1 MSRKEALEKLQNPS
15 MSEEEGE
22 ALFCQVAQMLGI
34 TREELQSY
42 FDMPKKTYKDYK
54 NTESLFSIGTRGL
67 KFIGVDKLI
76 RK

>member
-1 MSRKEALEKLQNPS
+1 
-15 MSEEEGE
+15 
-22 ALFCQVAQMLGI
+22 MLGI
-34 TREELQSY
+34 TKEELQFY

-67 KFIGVDKLI
+67 KFIGIDKLI